1 MVRLRRLSL
10 ATLLPLILV
19 CSAFQTKAAPSSNS
33 GTTSLPVPNQGS
45 PDAVANS
52 KVQGPDSA
60 YTYPD
65 HQSFTYSVDWR
76 LLNAG
81 TTTLHLDTVNGE
93 RHIVATADS
102 TGAVALL
109 YHVHDR
115 LEAFFHPQTNC
126 ALSLTKQTEEGFR
139 RVDTKVR
146 YDYQRKKA
154 VVDEHNLRAKN
165 QKHEEI
171 DIPSC
176 VTNTLTAAYYVAS
189 QSLQPGAK
197 FIFPSSDGGKAT
209 DIEVTIEG
217 REQVKTPLGNYNTV
231 RISAEALNGPQK
243 GKGKIWMWYTD
254 DARRIPVQMRAR
266 AFWGTMLFHLTQ
278 MTPASQQRASQ

>member
-1 MVRLRRLSL
+1 
-10 ATLLPLILV
+10 
-19 CSAFQTKAAPSSNS
+19 
-33 GTTSLPVPNQGS
+33 
-45 PDAVANS
+45 
-52 KVQGPDSA
+52 VQGPDSA

-102 TGAVALL
+102 IGAVALL

-126 ALSLTKQTEEGFR
+126 SLSLTKHTEEGFR
-139 RVDTKVR
+139 RVDTNVR

-189 QSLQPGAK
+189 QPLQPGTK
-197 FIFPSSDGGKAT
+197 FRFPSSDGGKAT

-217 REQVKTPLGNYNTV
+217 REQVKTPLGSYNTV
-231 RISAEALNGPQK
+231 RLSAEALNGPQR
-243 GKGKIWMWYTD
+243 GKGKLWMWYTD

-266 AFWGTMLFHLTQ
+266 AFWGTMLFHLTEIA
-278 MTPASQQRASQ
+278 PAAQQRASQ